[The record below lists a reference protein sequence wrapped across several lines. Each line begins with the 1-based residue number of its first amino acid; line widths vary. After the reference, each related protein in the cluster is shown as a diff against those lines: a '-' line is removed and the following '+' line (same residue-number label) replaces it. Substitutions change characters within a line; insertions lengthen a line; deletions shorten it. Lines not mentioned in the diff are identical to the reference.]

1 MTWRAQCASR
11 HRQLV
16 GRDVIRT
23 VVILPGEGELAA
35 LGGLEEERLIGVGGY
50 SRMPVGLEHGLAV
63 EGGGELVDDL
73 ARHGGAGGVLALAV
87 FHFVRNQRLD
97 LDHLAGLGL
106 GGNANPRG
114 WFERHLRIPRLNVFY
129 CLSMI

>member
-1 MTWRAQCASR
+1 MTWRAQCSSR

-16 GRDVIRT
+16 RRDVIRT
-23 VVILPGEGELAA
+23 VVVLPGEGELAA
-35 LGGLEEERLIGVGGY
+35 LGGLVEKRLIRIGGY
-50 SRMPVGLEHGLAV
+50 SRMPVRLEHGLAV
-63 EGGGELVDDL
+63 ERGGEFVDDL

-87 FHFVRNQRLD
+87 FHLMRDQGLD

-114 WFERHLRIPRLNVFY
+114 WFERHLKNSSPE
-129 CLSMI
+129 